1 MNSEDWKF
9 EYSVHLTDILK
20 KVKKKSPVQYEII
33 KKKIGDIKLKIPLN
47 PDYFKNLQHDLSDF
61 KRVHIDKHFVLTFK
75 VDKQNRLIRF
85 EDYDHHDNIY

>member
-9 EYSVHLTDILK
+9 EYSEHLTEILK

-33 KKKIGDIKLKIPLN
+33 KKKIEDIKTKIPLN
-47 PDYFKNLQHDLSDF
+47 PDYFKNLQHGLSDF

-75 VDKQNRLIRF
+75 VNKQNRLIRF